1 MGKGFY
7 VRHKT
12 YKLTWAEGE
21 ELEGLEVR
29 AKAIPFRTYLV
40 VASLLDGDP
49 PDVYEDT
56 EDCDRDGTPTVYEFK
71 DNPGSQFRF
80 LVKAFSRALMDWN
93 LTDDDG
99 TPVPANEAGIWAQ
112 DREFVILTIR
122 AWVDG
127 LASVARPLERP
138 SPAGV
143 PLAGESI
150 PMEPLS
156 ESLAS

>member
-1 MGKGFY
+1 MSY
-7 VRHKT
+7 VRQKT

-40 VASLLDGDP
+40 VGSLLDGDA
-49 PDVYEDT
+49 PDTHED
-56 EDCDRDGTPTVYEFK
+56 DDGTVYAFK
-71 DNPGSQFRF
+71 DNPASQFEF
-80 LVKAFSRALMDWN
+80 LVKTFAKALVSWN
-93 LTDDDG
+93 LTTEDG
-99 TPVPANEAGIWAQ
+99 ASVPADEAGVWAQ

-127 LASVARPLERP
+127 LASVSRPLAKP

-143 PLAGESI
+143 PSAGVSI